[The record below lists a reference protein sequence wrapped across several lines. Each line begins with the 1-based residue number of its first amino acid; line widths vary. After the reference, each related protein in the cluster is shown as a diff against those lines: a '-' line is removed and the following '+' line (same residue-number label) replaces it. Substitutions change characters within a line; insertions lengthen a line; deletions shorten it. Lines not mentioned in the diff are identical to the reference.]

1 MNTKTDIPKE
11 IKASLVSYLSGQIA
25 DKDFNILNQWIQ
37 ENAENKRLFD
47 QVNDIWQATSSLN
60 QKLNF
65 DTNKAWDEISKQLD
79 SPPSNIKPAGR
90 IYSELIKIAAV
101 FVFAL
106 FLGGMVFYFID
117 KNNYQPQTVEFV
129 APLGSRSFLKMPDG
143 TKVWLNAGTKIQYR
157 NDYGLDNRKITLA
170 GEAFF
175 NVAKNKK
182 LPFIVQTSA
191 ISITALGTK
200 FNVKAYAEEN
210 SIETTLI
217 EGSVKL
223 ESLDARFQ
231 EPLVLSPNEKAVY
244 TKSSRKMAVSGNN
257 KDIGKIEKKPQS
269 KPSLTLFKS
278 VDTKPIISWK
288 EKRWVISNQKL
299 SELSVKLER
308 RYDVNF
314 IFENERLKDYA
325 FGGTLEDETLG
336 QVLEVISF
344 AAPIKYVIDKR
355 TVYIKEDVD
364 RIKNFKDLL
373 ME

>member
-11 IKASLVSYLSGQIA
+11 IKTSLVSYLSGQIA
-25 DKDFNILNQWIQ
+25 NEDLNILDQWIQ
-37 ENAENKRLFD
+37 ESVENKRLFD
-47 QVNDIWQATSSLN
+47 QINDIWQATSNLN

-65 DTNKAWDEISKQLD
+65 DANKAWDDISKQLN
-79 SPPSNIKPAGR
+79 SPSSNIKPAWK

-106 FLGGMVFYFID
+106 FLGGTVFYFID
-117 KNNYQPQTVEFV
+117 KNNYQPQTVEYV

-143 TKVWLNAGTKIQYR
+143 TKIWLNAGTKIQYQ
-157 NDYGLDNRKITLA
+157 NNYGVDNRKITLI

-175 NVAKNKK
+175 NVAKNKN

-191 ISITALGTK
+191 INITALGTK

-223 ESLDARFQ
+223 ESLDARFK

-244 TKSSRKMAVSGNN
+244 TKSSRSMAISGN
-257 KDIGKIEKKPQS
+257 KGIGKAEKIPQS

-278 VDTKPIISWK
+278 VDPKPIISWK

-325 FGGTLEDETLG
+325 FGGTLEDETLE

-355 TVYIKEDVD
+355 TVYIKEDAD
-364 RIKNFKDLL
+364 KIKNFKNLL